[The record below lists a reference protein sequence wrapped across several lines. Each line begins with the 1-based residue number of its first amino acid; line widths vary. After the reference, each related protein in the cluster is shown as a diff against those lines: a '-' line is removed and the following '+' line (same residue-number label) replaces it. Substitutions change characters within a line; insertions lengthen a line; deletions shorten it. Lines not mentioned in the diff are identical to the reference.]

1 MTGNGAQGQ
10 RASCALFALVT
21 MDLPRSV
28 NSVTSGNAPR
38 FAWATASVASRVG
51 SCPTVCGGRRCGRC
65 PCPTPLP
72 IGSVASISIKGKG
85 CARHPHPFGAR
96 RAGSAPRAASGVALD
111 ADSSHYTATADNV
124 NGNEK
129 PGSLAGSVL
138 VTAARWPGRHA
149 VAKLIESQPS
159 PVATTLLNLVAVS
172 VTKRQVKD

>member
-1 MTGNGAQGQ
+1 MAANAMQGQ

-21 MDLPRSV
+21 MARPRSRH
-28 NSVTSGNAPR
+28 SVTSGNAPR

-72 IGSVASISIKGKG
+72 IGSAASISIKGEG

-124 NGNEK
+124 DRNGK
-129 PGSLAGSVL
+129 PGTPAGSAL
-138 VTAARWPGRHA
+138 VTAASWPGRQT
-149 VAKLIESQPS
+149 VAKATEPQPS
-159 PVATTLLNLVAVS
+159 PLATTLCNLVARC
-172 VTKRQVKD
+172 VTNVQ